1 MSDADADQSE
11 LFTALDG
18 LVPGGLIGGGGGLA
32 LGVLS
37 GNPAG
42 VATFLGGAGLLLFVI
57 GGLARLTADSVA
69 DASLG
74 AYAGDGEFD
83 AAAARRTGLRLA
95 GLGLGLATGAAVTY
109 GALA

>member
-1 MSDADADQSE
+1 VSDADDDQSE
-11 LFTALDG
+11 LLTAMDG
-18 LVPGGLIGGGGGLA
+18 FVPGGLLGAGGGLL

-37 GNPAG
+37 DSPGG
-42 VATFLGGAGLLLFVI
+42 VAAFVGGAGVLLFVF

-74 AYAGDGEFD
+74 TFAGDQEFD

-95 GLGLGLATGAAVTY
+95 GLGLGLALGAAVTY
-109 GALA
+109 GVLA